1 MAICALPLIVIATSR
16 WFAKG
21 WGMGTA
27 VEKPSIKRGKLST
40 DERDQLII
48 QYAPWV
54 KFIAL
59 RMATKLPAHV
69 QAEDLISA
77 GIIGLIDALDKFNP
91 EREVQFKTYAQIRI
105 QGAMKDELRALDW
118 ASRSMRQKVK
128 RLEQAYATLEQEFGR
143 PASSEEVANSLGLN
157 RDEFEEMLDEVK
169 GTSLVS
175 LEELGQGPASE
186 DRSNLMEA
194 LLTRQDQD
202 PLEVLNLQDLKK
214 ALTLA
219 IAELPE
225 KERLVL
231 SLYYFEELTMKE
243 VGRVLNLTE
252 SRISQLHTQTVLRLR
267 GKLKAYLAG

>member
-1 MAICALPLIVIATSR
+1 MRT
-16 WFAKG
+16 
-21 WGMGTA
+21 T
-27 VEKPSIKRGKLST
+27 VEKLRAGRGKLSGA
-40 DERDQLII
+40 ERDQLII
-48 QYAPWV
+48 QYLPWV

-59 RMATKLPAHV
+59 RMASKLPSHV

-77 GIIGLIDALDKFNP
+77 GVIGLIDALDKFNP
-91 EREVQFKTYAQIRI
+91 AREVQFKTYAQIRI

-128 RLEQAYATLEQEFGR
+128 RLEQAYATLEQELGR
-143 PASSEEVANSLGLN
+143 PPSSEEVASSLSIEM
-157 RDEFEEMLDEVK
+157 DVFEEMLDDVK
-169 GTSLVS
+169 GTSLIS

-186 DRSNLMEA
+186 DKSSLLEA

-219 IAELPE
+219 IAQLPE

-243 VGRVLNLTE
+243 VGKVLNLTE

>member
-1 MAICALPLIVIATSR
+1 MGTIVERPLI
-16 WFAKG
+16 G
-21 WGMGTA
+21 
-27 VEKPSIKRGKLST
+27 PGKLSVA
-40 DERDQLII
+40 ERDQLVIR
-48 QYAPWV
+48 YAPWV

-59 RMATKLPAHV
+59 RMAAKLPSHI

-91 EREVQFKTYAQIRI
+91 AREVQFKTYAQIRI

-128 RLEQAYATLEQEFGR
+128 RLEQAYGTLEQKLGR
-143 PASSEEVANSLGLN
+143 PPSSEEVANSMGIAM
-157 RDEFEEMLDEVK
+157 DEFEELLDDVK

-186 DRSNLMEA
+186 DKSTLLEA

-202 PLEVLNLQDLKK
+202 PLEMLNLQDLKK
-214 ALTLA
+214 ALTQA

-243 VGRVLNLTE
+243 VGKVLNLTE
-252 SRISQLHTQTVLRLR
+252 SRISQLHTQAVLRLR
-267 GKLKAYLAG
+267 GKLKAYLGG

>member
-1 MAICALPLIVIATSR
+1 
-16 WFAKG
+16 
-21 WGMGTA
+21 MGTT
-27 VEKPSIKRGKLST
+27 VEKPSIGRSKLSVA
-40 DERDQLII
+40 ERDQLII
-48 QYAPWV
+48 QYTPWV
-54 KFIAL
+54 RFMAL
-59 RMATKLPAHV
+59 RMAAKLPSHV

-91 EREVQFKTYAQIRI
+91 AREVQFKTYAQIRI

-128 RLEQAYATLEQEFGR
+128 RLEHAYATLEQELGR
-143 PASSEEVANSLGLN
+143 PPSSEEVANSLGIEM
-157 RDEFEEMLDEVK
+157 DEFEEMLDDVK

-186 DRSNLMEA
+186 DKSSLLEA

-202 PLEVLNLQDLKK
+202 PLEMLNLQDLKK

-219 IAELPE
+219 IGELPE

-243 VGRVLNLTE
+243 VGKVLNLTE
-252 SRISQLHTQTVLRLR
+252 SRISQLHT
-267 GKLKAYLAG
+267 

>member
-1 MAICALPLIVIATSR
+1 
-16 WFAKG
+16 
-21 WGMGTA
+21 MGTTA
-27 VEKPSIKRGKLST
+27 ETPVSSRSRPSAA
-40 DERDQLII
+40 ERDQLII
-48 QYAPWV
+48 RYAPWV
-54 KFIAL
+54 RFIAL
-59 RMATKLPAHV
+59 RMAAKLPAHI

-91 EREVQFKTYAQIRI
+91 AREVQFKTYAQIRI
-105 QGAMKDELRALDW
+105 QGAIKDELRSLDW
-118 ASRSMRQKVK
+118 ASRSTRQKVK
-128 RLEQAYATLEQEFGR
+128 RLEQAYASLERQLGR
-143 PASSEEVANSLGLN
+143 PPSSEEVANSMGIKMAA
-157 RDEFEEMLDEVK
+157 FEEMLDDVR

-186 DRSNLMEA
+186 DKSALLEA

-202 PLEVLNLQDLKK
+202 PLEMLNLQDLKK

-243 VGRVLNLTE
+243 VGRVLDLTE
-252 SRISQLHTQTVLRLR
+252 SRISQLHTQAVLRLR
-267 GKLKAYLAG
+267 GKLKEYFAG

>member
-1 MAICALPLIVIATSR
+1 METIAAKQSSR
-16 WFAKG
+16 Q
-21 WGMGTA
+21 
-27 VEKPSIKRGKLST
+27 GKLST
-40 DERDQLII
+40 AERDQLII

-54 KFIAL
+54 KFIAM
-59 RMATKLPAHV
+59 RMAGKLPSHI

-91 EREVQFKTYAQIRI
+91 AREVQFKTYAHIRI

-128 RLEQAYATLEQEFGR
+128 RLEHAYAILEQELGR
-143 PASSEEVANSLGLN
+143 PPSSEEVANSLGIE
-157 RDEFEEMLDEVK
+157 RDEFEEMLDDVK

-186 DRSNLMEA
+186 DKTNLLEA
-194 LLTRQDQD
+194 LLTREDQD

-214 ALTLA
+214 ALSLA

-243 VGRVLNLTE
+243 VGKVLNLTE

-267 GKLKAYLAG
+267 SKLKAYLAG

>member
-1 MAICALPLIVIATSR
+1 MNTI
-16 WFAKG
+16 
-21 WGMGTA
+21 
-27 VEKPSIKRGKLST
+27 VEKPSTRQGKLSVA
-40 DERDQLII
+40 ERDQLII
-48 QYAPWV
+48 RYAPWV

-59 RMATKLPAHV
+59 RMATKLPSHV

-91 EREVQFKTYAQIRI
+91 DREVQFKTYAQIRI

-128 RLEQAYATLEQEFGR
+128 RLEHTYATLEQELGR
-143 PASSEEVANSLGLN
+143 PASSEEVAHSLGIEM
-157 RDEFEEMLDEVK
+157 DEFEEMLDDVK

-186 DRSNLMEA
+186 DKTNLLEA
-194 LLTRQDQD
+194 LLSREDQD
-202 PLEVLNLQDLKK
+202 PLEMLNLQDLKK
-214 ALTLA
+214 ALTQA

-243 VGRVLNLTE
+243 VGKVLNLTE
-252 SRISQLHTQTVLRLR
+252 SRISQLHTQTVMRLR
-267 GKLKAYLAG
+267 GKLKAYMVG

>member
-1 MAICALPLIVIATSR
+1 
-16 WFAKG
+16 
-21 WGMGTA
+21 MGTTL
-27 VEKPSIKRGKLST
+27 EKPSIRAGRLSET
-40 DERDQLII
+40 ERDQLII
-48 QYAPWV
+48 QYLPWV

-59 RMATKLPAHV
+59 RMAAKLPTHV

-77 GIIGLIDALDKFNP
+77 GIVGLIDALDKFNP
-91 EREVQFKTYAQIRI
+91 SREVQFKTYAQIRI

-128 RLEQAYATLEQEFGR
+128 RLEHAYAILEHELGR
-143 PASSEEVANSLGLN
+143 PPSSEEVAGSLGIEM
-157 RDEFEEMLDEVK
+157 DTFEEMLDDVK

-175 LEELGQGPASE
+175 LEDLGQGPASE
-186 DRSNLMEA
+186 DKSSLLEA

-202 PLEVLNLQDLKK
+202 PLEVLNLQNLKK
-214 ALTLA
+214 ALALT

-243 VGRVLNLTE
+243 VGKVLNLTE
-252 SRISQLHTQTVLRLR
+252 SRISQLHTQAVLRLR
-267 GKLKAYLAG
+267 GKLKAYLAS

>member
-1 MAICALPLIVIATSR
+1 METP
-16 WFAKG
+16 
-21 WGMGTA
+21 A
-27 VEKPSIKRGKLST
+27 VKHSSGQGKLSPA
-40 DERDQLII
+40 ERDQLII
-48 QYAPWV
+48 RYAPWV

-59 RMATKLPAHV
+59 RMAAKLPSHI

-91 EREVQFKTYAQIRI
+91 AREVQFKTYAQIRI

-128 RLEQAYATLEQEFGR
+128 RLEQAYATLEQELGR
-143 PASSEEVANSLGLN
+143 PPSSEEVASSLGIQM
-157 RDEFEEMLDEVK
+157 DEFEEMLDDVK

-175 LEELGQGPASE
+175 LEELGQGPPSE
-186 DRSNLMEA
+186 DKTSLLEA
-194 LLTRQDQD
+194 LLTREDQD

-214 ALTLA
+214 ALSLA

-243 VGRVLNLTE
+243 VGKVLNLTE

-267 GKLKAYLAG
+267 SKLKAYFAG

>member
-1 MAICALPLIVIATSR
+1 
-16 WFAKG
+16 
-21 WGMGTA
+21 MGTL
-27 VEKPSIKRGKLST
+27 VEKSSIGRGNLSVT
-40 DERDQLII
+40 ERDELIL

-59 RMATKLPAHV
+59 RMASKLPAHI

-91 EREVQFKTYAQIRI
+91 AREVQFRTYAQIRI

-128 RLEQAYATLEQEFGR
+128 RLEHAYATLEQELGR
-143 PASSEEVANSLGLN
+143 PPSSEEVANSLGIKM
-157 RDEFEEMLDEVK
+157 DEFEEMLDDVK
-169 GTSLVS
+169 GTALVS

-186 DRSNLMEA
+186 DKSSLLEA

-202 PLEVLNLQDLKK
+202 PLEMLNLQDLKK

-243 VGRVLNLTE
+243 VGKVLNLTE
-252 SRISQLHTQTVLRLR
+252 SRISQLHTQAVLRLR
-267 GKLKAYLAG
+267 GKLKGYFGG

>member
-1 MAICALPLIVIATSR
+1 METIA
-16 WFAKG
+16 A
-21 WGMGTA
+21 
-27 VEKPSIKRGKLST
+27 KPSSEQGKISRS
-40 DERDQLII
+40 ERDQLII
-48 QYAPWV
+48 RYAPWV

-59 RMATKLPAHV
+59 RMAAKLPSHV

-91 EREVQFKTYAQIRI
+91 AREVQFKTYAQIRI

-128 RLEQAYATLEQEFGR
+128 RLEHVYATLEQELGR
-143 PASSEEVANSLGLN
+143 PPASEEVANSLGIEM
-157 RDEFEEMLDEVK
+157 DEFEEMLDEVK
-169 GTSLVS
+169 STSLVS

-186 DRSNLMEA
+186 DKTSLLEA
-194 LLTRQDQD
+194 LLTREDND

-214 ALTLA
+214 ALSLA
-219 IAELPE
+219 IAELPA

-243 VGRVLNLTE
+243 VGKVLNLTE

-267 GKLKAYLAG
+267 SKLKAYLAG

>member
-1 MAICALPLIVIATSR
+1 
-16 WFAKG
+16 
-21 WGMGTA
+21 MGTT
-27 VEKPSIKRGKLST
+27 VETPVVGRGRLSVA
-40 DERDQLII
+40 ERDQLII
-48 QYAPWV
+48 RYAPWV
-54 KFIAL
+54 KYIAL
-59 RMATKLPAHV
+59 RMAAKLPAHI

-91 EREVQFKTYAQIRI
+91 TREVQFKTYAQIRI

-128 RLEQAYATLEQEFGR
+128 RLEQAYATLERELGR
-143 PASSEEVANSLGLN
+143 PPSSEEVASSLGIKMAV
-157 RDEFEEMLDEVK
+157 FEEMLDDVK
-169 GTSLVS
+169 GTTLVS

-186 DRSNLMEA
+186 DKSALLEA

-202 PLEVLNLQDLKK
+202 PLEMLNLQDLKK
-214 ALTLA
+214 ALTVA

-243 VGRVLNLTE
+243 VGKVLNLTE
-252 SRISQLHTQTVLRLR
+252 SRISQLHTQAVLRLR
-267 GKLKAYLAG
+267 AKLKGYLAG

>member
-1 MAICALPLIVIATSR
+1 
-16 WFAKG
+16 
-21 WGMGTA
+21 MGTT
-27 VEKPSIKRGKLST
+27 VETPVVGRGRLSVA
-40 DERDQLII
+40 ERDQLII
-48 QYAPWV
+48 RYAPWV
-54 KFIAL
+54 KYIAL
-59 RMATKLPAHV
+59 RMAAKLPAHI

-91 EREVQFKTYAQIRI
+91 TREVQFKTYAQIRI

-128 RLEQAYATLEQEFGR
+128 RLEQAYATLERELGR
-143 PASSEEVANSLGLN
+143 PPSSEEVAGSLGIKMAV
-157 RDEFEEMLDEVK
+157 FEEMLDEVK
-169 GTSLVS
+169 GTTLVS

-186 DRSNLMEA
+186 DKSALLEA

-202 PLEVLNLQDLKK
+202 PLEMLNLQDLKK
-214 ALTLA
+214 ALTVA

-243 VGRVLNLTE
+243 VGKVLNLTE
-252 SRISQLHTQTVLRLR
+252 SRISQLHTQAVLRLR
-267 GKLKAYLAG
+267 AKLKGYLAG

>member
-1 MAICALPLIVIATSR
+1 METTAAKQTSR
-16 WFAKG
+16 Q
-21 WGMGTA
+21 
-27 VEKPSIKRGKLST
+27 GKLST
-40 DERDQLII
+40 VERDQLII
-48 QYAPWV
+48 RYAPWV

-59 RMATKLPAHV
+59 RMAAKLPSHI

-91 EREVQFKTYAQIRI
+91 AREVQFKTYAQIRI

-128 RLEQAYATLEQEFGR
+128 RLEHAYAILEQELGR
-143 PASSEEVANSLGLN
+143 PPASEEVANSLGIEM
-157 RDEFEEMLDEVK
+157 DEFEEMLDDVK

-186 DRSNLMEA
+186 DKTSLLEA
-194 LLTRQDQD
+194 LLTREDQD

-214 ALTLA
+214 ALSLA
-219 IAELPE
+219 IGELPE

-243 VGRVLNLTE
+243 VGKVLNLTE

-267 GKLKAYLAG
+267 SKLKAYLAG

>member
-1 MAICALPLIVIATSR
+1 
-16 WFAKG
+16 
-21 WGMGTA
+21 MGTLG
-27 VEKPSIKRGKLST
+27 EKIVFERGKLSAA
-40 DERDQLII
+40 ERDQLII

-59 RMATKLPAHV
+59 RMVAKLPSHI

-91 EREVQFKTYAQIRI
+91 AREVQFKTYAQIRI
-105 QGAMKDELRALDW
+105 QGAMKDELRSLDW

-128 RLEQAYATLEQEFGR
+128 RLEQAYATLEQQLGR
-143 PASSEEVANSLGLN
+143 PPSSEEVASSMGIEI
-157 RDEFEEMLDEVK
+157 DDFEALLDDVK

-186 DRSNLMEA
+186 DKSALLEA
-194 LLTRQDQD
+194 LLSREDQD
-202 PLEVLNLQDLKK
+202 PLELLNLHDLKK
-214 ALTLA
+214 ALTEA

-243 VGRVLNLTE
+243 VGKVLNLTE
-252 SRISQLHTQTVLRLR
+252 SRISQLHTQAVLRLR

>member
-1 MAICALPLIVIATSR
+1 
-16 WFAKG
+16 
-21 WGMGTA
+21 MGTT
-27 VEKPSIKRGKLST
+27 VEKPSIERSKLSVA
-40 DERDQLII
+40 ERDQLII
-48 QYAPWV
+48 QYTPWV
-54 KFIAL
+54 RFMAL
-59 RMATKLPAHV
+59 RMAAKLPSHI

-91 EREVQFKTYAQIRI
+91 AREVQFKTYAQIRI

-128 RLEQAYATLEQEFGR
+128 RLEHAYATLEQELGR
-143 PASSEEVANSLGLN
+143 PPSSEEVANSLGIEM
-157 RDEFEEMLDEVK
+157 DEFEEMLDDVK

-186 DRSNLMEA
+186 DKSSVLEA

-202 PLEVLNLQDLKK
+202 PLEMLNLQDLKK

-219 IAELPE
+219 IGELPE

-243 VGRVLNLTE
+243 VGKVLNLTE

>member
-1 MAICALPLIVIATSR
+1 MET
-16 WFAKG
+16 
-21 WGMGTA
+21 T
-27 VEKPSIKRGKLST
+27 VEKPVVGRGKLSAA
-40 DERDQLII
+40 ERDQLII

-59 RMATKLPAHV
+59 RMAAKLPAHI

-91 EREVQFKTYAQIRI
+91 AREVQFKTYAQIRI
-105 QGAMKDELRALDW
+105 QGAMKDELRSLDW

-143 PASSEEVANSLGLN
+143 PPSSEEVASSMGIEM
-157 RDEFEEMLDEVK
+157 DEFEEMLDDVK

-186 DRSNLMEA
+186 DKSNLLEA

-243 VGRVLNLTE
+243 VGKVLNLTE
-252 SRISQLHTQTVLRLR
+252 SRISQLHTQSVLRLR
-267 GKLKAYLAG
+267 GKLKAYLGG

>member
-1 MAICALPLIVIATSR
+1 
-16 WFAKG
+16 
-21 WGMGTA
+21 MGTTA
-27 VEKPSIKRGKLST
+27 ETPVVGRGRLSAA
-40 DERDQLII
+40 ERDQLII
-48 QYAPWV
+48 RYAPWV

-59 RMATKLPAHV
+59 RMAAKLPAHV

-91 EREVQFKTYAQIRI
+91 AREVQFKTYAQIRI
-105 QGAMKDELRALDW
+105 QGAIKDELRSLDW
-118 ASRSMRQKVK
+118 ASRSTRQKVK
-128 RLEQAYATLEQEFGR
+128 RLEQAYATLERELGR
-143 PASSEEVANSLGLN
+143 PPSSEEVASSMGIKIAA
-157 RDEFEEMLDEVK
+157 FEEMLDDVK
-169 GTSLVS
+169 STSLVS

-186 DRSNLMEA
+186 DKSALLEA

-202 PLEVLNLQDLKK
+202 PLEMLNLQDLKK

-243 VGRVLNLTE
+243 VGTVLNLTE
-252 SRISQLHTQTVLRLR
+252 SRISQLHTQAVLRLR
-267 GKLKAYLAG
+267 GKLKEYFAG

>member
-1 MAICALPLIVIATSR
+1 
-16 WFAKG
+16 
-21 WGMGTA
+21 MGTTA
-27 VEKPSIKRGKLST
+27 EKPVVGPGRLSVP
-40 DERDQLII
+40 ERDQLII

-59 RMATKLPAHV
+59 RMAAKLPTHV
-69 QAEDLISA
+69 QTEDLISA

-91 EREVQFKTYAQIRI
+91 AREVQFKTYAQIRI
-105 QGAMKDELRALDW
+105 QGAIKDELRSLDW
-118 ASRSMRQKVK
+118 ASRSTRQKVR
-128 RLEQAYATLEQEFGR
+128 RLEQAYASLERELGR
-143 PASSEEVANSLGLN
+143 PPSSEEVASSMGIKMAA
-157 RDEFEEMLDEVK
+157 FEEMLDDVK

-186 DRSNLMEA
+186 DKSALLEA

-202 PLEVLNLQDLKK
+202 PLEMLNLQDLKK

-243 VGRVLNLTE
+243 VGRVLDLTE
-252 SRISQLHTQTVLRLR
+252 SRISQLHTQAVLRLR
-267 GKLKAYLAG
+267 GKLKEYFAG

>member
-1 MAICALPLIVIATSR
+1 
-16 WFAKG
+16 
-21 WGMGTA
+21 MGTT
-27 VEKPSIKRGKLST
+27 VEKPSIGRSKLSVA
-40 DERDQLII
+40 ERDQLII
-48 QYAPWV
+48 QYTPWV
-54 KFIAL
+54 RFMAL
-59 RMATKLPAHV
+59 RMAAKLPSHI

-91 EREVQFKTYAQIRI
+91 AREVQFKTYAQIRI

-118 ASRSMRQKVK
+118 VSRSMRQKVK
-128 RLEQAYATLEQEFGR
+128 RLEHAYATLEQELGR
-143 PASSEEVANSLGLN
+143 PPSSEEVANSLGIEM
-157 RDEFEEMLDEVK
+157 DEFEEMLDDVK

-186 DRSNLMEA
+186 DKSSLLEA

-202 PLEVLNLQDLKK
+202 PLEMLNLQDLKK

-219 IAELPE
+219 IGELPE

-243 VGRVLNLTE
+243 VGKVLNLTE

>member
-1 MAICALPLIVIATSR
+1 MNTL
-16 WFAKG
+16 
-21 WGMGTA
+21 
-27 VEKPSIKRGKLST
+27 VEKSSIGRNKLSVA
-40 DERDQLII
+40 ERDQLII
-48 QYAPWV
+48 RYAPWV

-59 RMATKLPAHV
+59 RMAAKLPSHI

-91 EREVQFKTYAQIRI
+91 AREVQFKTYAHIRI
-105 QGAMKDELRALDW
+105 QGAIKDELRALDW

-128 RLEQAYATLEQEFGR
+128 RLEHAYATLEHVLGR
-143 PASSEEVANSLGLN
+143 PPASEEVATSLGIDI
-157 RDEFEEMLDEVK
+157 DEFEEMLDDVK

-175 LEELGQGPASE
+175 LEDLGQGPPSE
-186 DRSNLMEA
+186 DKSDLLEA
-194 LLTRQDQD
+194 LLTREDQD
-202 PLEVLNLQDLKK
+202 PLEMLNLQDLKR

-219 IAELPE
+219 ISALPA

-243 VGRVLNLTE
+243 VGNVLNLTE
-252 SRISQLHTQTVLRLR
+252 SRISQLHTQAVLRLR

>member
-1 MAICALPLIVIATSR
+1 
-16 WFAKG
+16 
-21 WGMGTA
+21 MGTI
-27 VEKPSIKRGKLST
+27 VERPSIGRGKLSVT
-40 DERDQLII
+40 ERDELII

-54 KFIAL
+54 RFMAL
-59 RMATKLPAHV
+59 RMAAKLPSHI

-91 EREVQFKTYAQIRI
+91 AREVQFKTYAQIRI

-118 ASRSMRQKVK
+118 ASRSIRQKVK
-128 RLEQAYATLEQEFGR
+128 RLEHAYAALEQELGR
-143 PASSEEVANSLGLN
+143 PPSSEEVANSLGIEM
-157 RDEFEEMLDEVK
+157 DEFEEMLDDVK
-169 GTSLVS
+169 GTSLIS
-175 LEELGQGPASE
+175 LEELGQAPASE
-186 DRSNLMEA
+186 DKSDLLEA

-219 IAELPE
+219 ISELPE

-243 VGRVLNLTE
+243 VGKVLNLTE

>member
-1 MAICALPLIVIATSR
+1 MDT
-16 WFAKG
+16 
-21 WGMGTA
+21 T
-27 VEKPSIKRGKLST
+27 VEKPSTRQGKQSVA
-40 DERDQLII
+40 ERDQLII

-59 RMATKLPAHV
+59 RMAVKLPSHV

-91 EREVQFKTYAQIRI
+91 DREVQFKTYAQIRI

-128 RLEQAYATLEQEFGR
+128 RLEHTYATLEQELGR
-143 PASSEEVANSLGLN
+143 PPSSEEVANSLGIEL
-157 RDEFEEMLDEVK
+157 DEFEEMLDDVK

-186 DRSNLMEA
+186 DKINLLEA
-194 LLTRQDQD
+194 LLSCEDQD
-202 PLEVLNLQDLKK
+202 PLEILNLQDLKK
-214 ALTLA
+214 ALTQA
-219 IAELPE
+219 IEELPE

-243 VGRVLNLTE
+243 VGKVLNLTE
-252 SRISQLHTQTVLRLR
+252 SRISQLHTQTVMRLR
-267 GKLKAYLAG
+267 GKLKAYMVG

>member
-1 MAICALPLIVIATSR
+1 
-16 WFAKG
+16 
-21 WGMGTA
+21 MGTT
-27 VEKPSIKRGKLST
+27 VEKPSIGRSKLSVA
-40 DERDQLII
+40 ERDRLII
-48 QYAPWV
+48 QYTPWV
-54 KFIAL
+54 RFMAL
-59 RMATKLPAHV
+59 RMAAKLPSHI

-91 EREVQFKTYAQIRI
+91 AREVQFKTYAQIRI

-128 RLEQAYATLEQEFGR
+128 RLEHAYATLEQELGR
-143 PASSEEVANSLGLN
+143 PPSSEEVANSLGIEM
-157 RDEFEEMLDEVK
+157 DEFEEMLDDVK

-186 DRSNLMEA
+186 DKSSVLEA

-202 PLEVLNLQDLKK
+202 PLEMLNLQDLKK

-219 IAELPE
+219 IGELPE

-243 VGRVLNLTE
+243 VGKVLNLTE

>member
-1 MAICALPLIVIATSR
+1 METTAT
-16 WFAKG
+16 KQ
-21 WGMGTA
+21 
-27 VEKPSIKRGKLST
+27 SIGQGKLSAA
-40 DERDQLII
+40 ERDQLII
-48 QYAPWV
+48 RYAPWV

-59 RMATKLPAHV
+59 RMAAKLPAHI

-91 EREVQFKTYAQIRI
+91 AREVQFKTYAQIRI

-128 RLEQAYATLEQEFGR
+128 RLEHAYATLEQEFGR
-143 PASSEEVANSLGLN
+143 PPSSEEVASSLGI
-157 RDEFEEMLDEVK
+157 RMDEFEEMLDDVK

-186 DRSNLMEA
+186 DKTNLLEA
-194 LLTRQDQD
+194 LLTREDQD

-214 ALTLA
+214 ALSLA
-219 IAELPE
+219 IADLPE

-243 VGRVLNLTE
+243 VGKVLNLTE

-267 GKLKAYLAG
+267 SKLKAYLAG

>member
-1 MAICALPLIVIATSR
+1 METTMAKQSSR
-16 WFAKG
+16 Q
-21 WGMGTA
+21 
-27 VEKPSIKRGKLST
+27 GKLST
-40 DERDQLII
+40 AERDQLII
-48 QYAPWV
+48 RYAPWV
-54 KFIAL
+54 KFIAM
-59 RMATKLPAHV
+59 RMASKLPSHI

-91 EREVQFKTYAQIRI
+91 AREVQFKTYAQIRI

-128 RLEQAYATLEQEFGR
+128 RLEQVYTTLEQELGR
-143 PASSEEVANSLGLN
+143 PPASEEVANSLGIEM
-157 RDEFEEMLDEVK
+157 DEFEEMLDDVK

-186 DRSNLMEA
+186 DKTNLLEA
-194 LLTRQDQD
+194 LLTREDQD
-202 PLEVLNLQDLKK
+202 PLEELNLQDLKK
-214 ALTLA
+214 ALSLA
-219 IAELPE
+219 ISELPE

-243 VGRVLNLTE
+243 VGKVLNLTE

-267 GKLKAYLAG
+267 SKLKAYFAG

>member
-1 MAICALPLIVIATSR
+1 METITATSA
-16 WFAKG
+16 FG
-21 WGMGTA
+21 Q
-27 VEKPSIKRGKLST
+27 GKLSAA
-40 DERDQLII
+40 ERDQLII

-59 RMATKLPAHV
+59 RMAAKLPSHI

-91 EREVQFKTYAQIRI
+91 AREVQFKTYAQIRI
-105 QGAMKDELRALDW
+105 QGAIKDELRSLDW

-128 RLEQAYATLEQEFGR
+128 RLEQAYATLEQELGR
-143 PASSEEVANSLGLN
+143 PPSSEEVASSMGIEI
-157 RDEFEEMLDEVK
+157 DAFEALLEDAK

-175 LEELGQGPASE
+175 LEELDQGPASE
-186 DRSNLMEA
+186 DKSTLLEA
-194 LLTRQDQD
+194 LLTRRDED
-202 PLEVLNLQDLKK
+202 PLELLNLHALKK
-214 ALTLA
+214 ALTQA

-231 SLYYFEELTMKE
+231 SLYYYEELTMKE
-243 VGRVLNLTE
+243 VGKVLSLTE
-252 SRISQLHTQTVLRLR
+252 SRISQLHTQAVLRLR